1 MSGHAV
7 RGGCGLVTLPASAG
21 VDLTSDPPPL
31 RRLLGDLWAS
41 RRLAWM
47 LARRDFFVRYRR
59 ARLGLAWAV
68 VVPLSQALVLAVVI
82 GRIAKIHTP
91 GAVPFVLFV
100 FAGMVGWT
108 FLSTAFGAGATAIAD
123 NAGLTTKI
131 YFPRAVLPLVT
142 VAAAGFT
149 LALNLV
155 VLLVMCPFF
164 GVIPTWRLLLLPL
177 AVLLLVTLVS
187 ALSLVLSAVH
197 VHVRDVRYLLEAASR
212 ALFYATPVFYPLEK
226 VGGLRDVL
234 AINPFTGATEL
245 LRAATIGADR
255 GWLPSVWWSLGWTV
269 VLLVVGLELHRRLD
283 RTFSDLL

>member
-1 MSGHAV
+1 
-7 RGGCGLVTLPASAG
+7 
-21 VDLTSDPPPL
+21 
-31 RRLLGDLWAS
+31 
-41 RRLAWM
+41 M

-68 VVPLSQALVLAVVI
+68 VVPLSQALVLALVI
-82 GRIAKIHTP
+82 GRIARINPP
-91 GAVPFVLFV
+91 GDVPFVLFV
-100 FAGMVGWT
+100 LAGMVAWT
-108 FLSTAFGAGATAIAD
+108 FLSTGFGPGATAIAD
-123 NAGLTTKI
+123 SAGLTTKI

-142 VAAAGFT
+142 VASAGLT

-155 VLLVMCPFF
+155 LLLVMCPFF
-164 GVIPTWRLLLLPL
+164 GLIPTWRLLLLP
-177 AVLLLVTLVS
+177 AAILLLVTLLS

-212 ALFYATPVFYPLEK
+212 ALFYATPVFYPLER

-234 AINPFTGATEL
+234 AVNPLTGATEL
-245 LRAATIGADR
+245 FRAATVGADS
-255 GWLPSVWWSLGWTV
+255 GWLPSLWWSIGWTV